1 MIKKPRGRRSCATSG
16 ARPRERR
23 RPAAFAGR
31 NSLNGGT
38 TPSLSSRLRREAA
51 AIGATISMS
60 SRHDSEICS
69 SIADCSLAGN
79 SNIIKKMSDT
89 KLAKLVKREAL
100 KRLEKEIKLLGGM
113 QETLKEHL
121 SDNREDL
128 EELFM
133 FNVGEEFV
141 QELEQ
146 LCNL

>member
-1 MIKKPRGRRSCATSG
+1 
-16 ARPRERR
+16 
-23 RPAAFAGR
+23 
-31 NSLNGGT
+31 
-38 TPSLSSRLRREAA
+38 
-51 AIGATISMS
+51 
-60 SRHDSEICS
+60 
-69 SIADCSLAGN
+69 
-79 SNIIKKMSDT
+79 MSDT

-113 QETLKEHL
+113 PETLKEHL

>member
-1 MIKKPRGRRSCATSG
+1 
-16 ARPRERR
+16 
-23 RPAAFAGR
+23 
-31 NSLNGGT
+31 
-38 TPSLSSRLRREAA
+38 
-51 AIGATISMS
+51 
-60 SRHDSEICS
+60 
-69 SIADCSLAGN
+69 
-79 SNIIKKMSDT
+79 MSDT

>member
-1 MIKKPRGRRSCATSG
+1 
-16 ARPRERR
+16 
-23 RPAAFAGR
+23 
-31 NSLNGGT
+31 
-38 TPSLSSRLRREAA
+38 
-51 AIGATISMS
+51 
-60 SRHDSEICS
+60 
-69 SIADCSLAGN
+69 
-79 SNIIKKMSDT
+79 MSDT

-100 KRLEKEIKLLGGM
+100 KRLEKEITLLGGIKN
-113 QETLKEHL
+113 TLKEHL